1 MTEKKPPETRKAE
14 VRVFLEGPFLMVLDD
29 LIGVLGNTR
38 SEVVG
43 AIVKQWVLEHPEKVR
58 YQDLL
63 SLKEAAVKRGYL
75 PG

>member
-1 MTEKKPPETRKAE
+1 MTEKKQERKAE
-14 VRVFLEGPFLMVLDD
+14 VRVFLEGPYLMVLDD

-38 SEVVG
+38 SEVVRS
-43 AIVKQWVLEHPEKVR
+43 IVMQWVLEHPERVR

-63 SLKEAAVKRGYL
+63 SLKEAAIKRGYL